1 MHFSFK
7 IGIMLLKFR
16 YDNDNLHLQNIV
28 CLFWHAMLSFICFKS
43 RELKDL
49 LYQMCPPIS
58 CMKICRENTSS
69 KRKDWLCK
77 ITNCWKYVKKKE
89 NIGIWSLTA
98 VILATQEA
106 EIRRIMV
113 RSRPGQIV
121 HKPLSWKTHHKKG
134 LAERFKVK
142 ALSLSSSTEKKRKK
156 EGTLCLSW
164 QEPANKNES
173 RFQWVKHLP
182 EIVTLVCG
190 YHVLLRNVKENKQN
204 NSQLPCDQFSSVHS
218 WTSITLPQEMED
230 EGREGDILKRC
241 TQG

>member
-89 NIGIWSLTA
+89 NTGIWSLTA

-113 RSRPGQIV
+113 LSQPRQILCET
-121 HKPLSWKTHHKKG
+121 LSWKIP
-134 LAERFKVK
+134 
-142 ALSLSSSTEKKRKK
+142 SQKRWWS
-156 EGTLCLSW
+156 GSRCRTW
-164 QEPANKNES
+164 VQTPASQK
-173 RFQWVKHLP
+173 
-182 EIVTLVCG
+182 
-190 YHVLLRNVKENKQN
+190 LRKQ
-204 NSQLPCDQFSSVHS
+204 SKSD
-218 WTSITLPQEMED
+218 M
-230 EGREGDILKRC
+230 
-241 TQG
+241 